1 MAAKFGGYALLAGL
15 AGLALAGCGS
25 EGSDSGGTKAPPWEP
40 GTSNVLYG
48 ELGES
53 DAELFPSDRYT
64 HEDSTSATGLR
75 VEISPR
81 TVVGSSQL
89 YGFQTSVDELNEL
102 DGFSPVGGV
111 VVKFDGP
118 IDYEGYHAEVE
129 GEKLDSDIS
138 DAARFSAVG
147 SPLYLVDL
155 TPESPDFGKP
165 LGLVPYYFAQPGD
178 DYWMFDDYTLIAHPA
193 VPLKPRGKYLF
204 LVTQEQKAADGS
216 AIGRSE
222 FMHETLT
229 GQASGD
235 YESLL
240 SEALDTALPSLDLTR
255 EQVSAAT
262 LFTVGDVQRGMIDLA
277 QARRK
282 AAVPEA
288 QETWSVNDEDTNRVR
303 FVNHYPS
310 PEYRK
315 PKPDGKWEFDP
326 QGVAKKQK
334 DESLEVYLSFSNKTV
349 SGPRPVVIYGHG
361 LGGDKDGVWGT
372 SERLDAISAR
382 GVAVFGIDSPEH
394 GSRHE
399 GATTLISSVYGF
411 FGIDEATNEFDIA
424 RARDNFRQ
432 MAADQLELVRF
443 IQGLSELDVLPVGAP
458 DGVPDLDTSNILYI
472 GHSFGSVQ
480 GATIASIAPE
490 IRAVTWNVGGAGLM
504 MLLRDSKTFNIVVKG
519 IAGDGIP
526 FGSVAS
532 FMAMTQS
539 IVDPGDPLNF
549 AHYVTQ
555 EALPGIPGWVP
566 RDVLLQE
573 VDDDGIVPN
582 STSDALARAA
592 GLELVHEVRPI
603 PGIPAVSAPV
613 SGNLSGGAT
622 GIITQFDRVEGDTKV
637 AEHGGLIFTPEAQ
650 DQYVKF
656 FQSVLAGKSQVTS
669 PY

>member
-1 MAAKFGGYALLAGL
+1 MAAKFGGCALLATL
-15 AGLALAGCGS
+15 AGLALTGCGS
-25 EGSDSGGTKAPPWEP
+25 EGSDSGGTKAPPWKP

-118 IDYEGYHAEVE
+118 IDYSGYHAEVE
-129 GEKLDSDIS
+129 GEKFDSDIS
-138 DAARFSAVG
+138 DAARFSAGG

-229 GQASGD
+229 GQVGGD
-235 YESLL
+235 YESRL

-277 QARRK
+277 EARRK
-282 AAVPEA
+282 SAVPEA

-315 PKPDGKWEFDP
+315 PKPDGKWEFDD

-334 DESLEVYLSFSNKTV
+334 DESLEVYLSFSNKAV

-372 SERLDAISAR
+372 AERLDAISAR

-555 EALPGIPGWVP
+555 EALPGVQGWVP

-613 SGNLSGGAT
+613 SGNLGGGAT

>member
-1 MAAKFGGYALLAGL
+1 
-15 AGLALAGCGS
+15 
-25 EGSDSGGTKAPPWEP
+25 
-40 GTSNVLYG
+40 
-48 ELGES
+48 
-53 DAELFPSDRYT
+53 
-64 HEDSTSATGLR
+64 
-75 VEISPR
+75 
-81 TVVGSSQL
+81 
-89 YGFQTSVDELNEL
+89 
-102 DGFSPVGGV
+102 
-111 VVKFDGP
+111 
-118 IDYEGYHAEVE
+118 
-129 GEKLDSDIS
+129 
-138 DAARFSAVG
+138 
-147 SPLYLVDL
+147 
-155 TPESPDFGKP
+155 
-165 LGLVPYYFAQPGD
+165 
-178 DYWMFDDYTLIAHPA
+178 
-193 VPLKPRGKYLF
+193 
-204 LVTQEQKAADGS
+204 
-216 AIGRSE
+216 
-222 FMHETLT
+222 
-229 GQASGD
+229 
-235 YESLL
+235 
-240 SEALDTALPSLDLTR
+240 
-255 EQVSAAT
+255 
-262 LFTVGDVQRGMIDLA
+262 
-277 QARRK
+277 
-282 AAVPEA
+282 
-288 QETWSVNDEDTNRVR
+288 
-303 FVNHYPS
+303 
-310 PEYRK
+310 
-315 PKPDGKWEFDP
+315 
-326 QGVAKKQK
+326 
-334 DESLEVYLSFSNKTV
+334 
-349 SGPRPVVIYGHG
+349 
-361 LGGDKDGVWGT
+361 
-372 SERLDAISAR
+372 
-382 GVAVFGIDSPEH
+382 
-394 GSRHE
+394 
-399 GATTLISSVYGF
+399 ISSVYGF